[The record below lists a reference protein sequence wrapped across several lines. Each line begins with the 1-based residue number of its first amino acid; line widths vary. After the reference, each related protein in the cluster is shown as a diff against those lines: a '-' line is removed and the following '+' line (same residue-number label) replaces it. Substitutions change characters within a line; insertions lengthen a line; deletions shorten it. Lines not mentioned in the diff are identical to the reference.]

1 MKPVGL
7 IITGF
12 ILLQVGIFQPV
23 AFSQTKE
30 IDSLKIALS
39 TVKDDAG
46 RIKILNKLS
55 YELYVNN
62 FNDLSLQYARQQLE
76 LAKKNGYPEEEAYAL
91 KNIGHNYRDANKL
104 EEATRYYTLVGDIGR
119 KLNNKK
125 LLGLSYSSIG
135 GVKSYAA
142 NFTEAARYW
151 DTALTYYRQTGD
163 RKAIA
168 GVIGSLGT
176 NYYDQANYPEAI
188 RYLYTALDYW
198 EEVNDEVRMADCYY
212 YIGDIIV
219 EQKNYDDAL
228 RFYGKAVAVNM
239 KLADESST
247 PASFQG
253 LAALSLTKI
262 GEICL
267 LKNNPDSALVKFND
281 ALQKLD
287 NCMFSWALMGGKGKC
302 YVGIGKVY
310 ELKGDKD
317 LSNGNDKGMKVNF
330 SLAYENYKNALDANK
345 KEGYG
350 KIGFE
355 NDNPKIYRLLGNV
368 CMKMGRQEEA
378 GKWFQN
384 ALDTSVEKK
393 ARVQIRDS
401 YLSLSGFYEH
411 TGNTGKAFGCY
422 KKYIAY
428 RDSIVN
434 EESIRKSESYQL
446 KNEFSKREDS
456 LNQKQFITETKL
468 NAERKQKYL
477 YLAGFGL
484 LALLAFFVLLNYHNQ
499 RKLNRL
505 AKENFEK
512 EKAALQLQALRTQ
525 LNPHF
530 IFNCISCIDGLIQAN
545 EKYSATN
552 YLNKFAK
559 LMRNILDVSKENTVR
574 FSNDI
579 ETLKL
584 YLDLEQLR
592 NEDKYTVR
600 LTIDEELVNCDYVV
614 PPMIIQPFVENAI
627 QHGLKN
633 RPGKNGLLSID
644 IRRVDDYLQYVI
656 SDNGIGRTA
665 TEKSR
670 NSSRRSFGVDISMD
684 RIRLFNAEEN
694 PSVNIE
700 DIYENETAL
709 GTTVTVKLKIR

>member
-30 IDSLKIALS
+30 IDSLKLALA
-39 TVKDDAG
+39 TAKDDAG
-46 RIKILNKLS
+46 RITILNDLS
-55 YELYVNN
+55 DRLYAINY
-62 FNDLSLQYARQQLE
+62 NDISLQYANEQLM
-76 LAKKNGYPEEEAYAL
+76 LAKKNGDLSGEAYAL
-91 KNIGHNYRDANKL
+91 RNIGNNYRDANKL
-104 EEATRYYTLVGDIGR
+104 EDAIRYYKAVGNIGR
-119 KLNNKK
+119 QLNDKK
-125 LLGLSYSSIG
+125 LIGLSYARLG
-135 GVKSYAA
+135 GALSYEG

-151 DTALTYYRQTGD
+151 DTALTYYRQIND
-163 RKAIA
+163 RREIA
-168 GVIGSLGT
+168 HTMGNIGT
-176 NYYDQANYPEAI
+176 NYYDQANYPEAL
-188 RYLYTALDYW
+188 RYMYTALEYW
-198 EEVNDEVRMADCYY
+198 EEINDETKMGDFYY
-212 YIGDIIV
+212 YIGDIKV
-219 EQKNYDDAL
+219 EQKNYSEAL
-228 RFYGKAVAVNM
+228 SLYSKAFAVNM
-239 KLADESST
+239 NLNNAAGTPST
-247 PASFQG
+247 FLG

-262 GEICL
+262 GEVYL
-267 LKNNPDSALVKFND
+267 LINKPDSALLKFND
-281 ALQKLD
+281 ALSKL
-287 NCMFSWALMGGKGKC
+287 NNSLYSWAIMGGKAKC
-302 YVGIGKVY
+302 YTGIGKIY
-310 ELKGDKD
+310 ELKGDTAYAI
-317 LSNGNDKGMKVNF
+317 GNHKSMNTDF
-330 SLAYENYKNALDANK
+330 LLAYENYKKALDENA

-355 NDNPKIYRLLGNV
+355 NDNPKIHRLLGNV
-368 CMKMGRQEEA
+368 CLKMGRQEEA
-378 GKWFQN
+378 GKWFQD
-384 ALDTSVEKK
+384 ALDMSVEKK

-411 TGNTGKAFGCY
+411 TGNTGKAFECY

-484 LALLAFFVLLNYHNQ
+484 LALLAFFVLLNYRNQ

-592 NEDKYTVR
+592 NEDKYTVG

-644 IRRVDDYLQYVI
+644 IRRVGDYLQYII

-665 TEKSR
+665 TERNR
-670 NSSRRSFGVDISMD
+670 NSSHRSFGVDISMD

-694 PSVNIE
+694 PSVSIE
-700 DIYENETAL
+700 DISENETAL